1 MNISIKAFDTG
12 SDSNRLGHD
21 NGQLGAKNQKQT
33 LFGGDLSIA
42 NDPIALKRKE
52 AQEKAWKI
60 VKNAWANDMSV
71 DESVQER
78 REHYAQMEALR
89 KEATESLADIND
101 DKEVLRELYGVGAD
115 SQEQKDLE
123 LLEKEQ
129 DYKNGVSFDA
139 PTKEEMERLAEL
151 HQQPLT
157 EYQERALELNNQ
169 AGNLKLQIEDA
180 NRRMRDDT
188 SDLYS
193 IRQERLKSKAML
205 EAQDAAEDIM
215 ETANDEIIGMLLQE
229 AKEHIDEKMEESKE
243 KAEKAAEEQEEKEE
257 QLEEV
262 KLERAVQE
270 AMIEGTKEAV
280 EKAKAIQRQ
289 NEAPDMEMT
298 EMVDIAKG
306 SDVSK
311 DVGQSLDEIK
321 NSMKLLEADLKGIK
335 VDQGV

>member
-12 SDSNRLGHD
+12 SVSNRLGHD

-60 VKNAWANDMSV
+60 VKNAWANDMTV

-215 ETANDEIIGMLLQE
+215 ETVNDEIIGMLLQE